1 VLLSANPTTVG
12 YLYED
17 SETSSGSS
25 GLQAFVAAA
34 GTRSRSFFAIY
45 MLQVGSDDKLLVDVI
60 RF

>member
-1 VLLSANPTTVG
+1 
-12 YLYED
+12 LYED